1 MSLWRFVAWHELRCA
16 GERFWFY
23 AWRVSFVSKWNL
35 RARQVSL
42 FVYCLG
48 SGKETWFLA
57 PLAAALM
64 AAPPGGSPHGC
75 DFAFSVR
82 HAVCMVMPSVAW
94 KMSAVYVVLYADGP
108 SGVVRTF
115 PVSVATRG
123 SLRAYNAAGMKDPF
137 SRGLSRATAT
147 KELVLLGTRA

>member
-1 MSLWRFVAWHELRCA
+1 MSIVWGPGKKNGSWRPWLQPSWLR
-16 GERFWFY
+16 
-23 AWRVSFVSKWNL
+23 L
-35 RARQVSL
+35 
-42 FVYCLG
+42 
-48 SGKETWFLA
+48 
-57 PLAAALM
+57 
-64 AAPPGGSPHGC
+64 
-75 DFAFSVR
+75 AFSVR

-123 SLRAYNAAGMKDPF
+123 SLRAYNAAGMKDLF

-147 KELVLLGTRA
+147 KGLVLLGTRAE

>member
-1 MSLWRFVAWHELRCA
+1 MNSDAQANGLVLCLARFVRKQMEFA
-16 GERFWFY
+16 GK
-23 AWRVSFVSKWNL
+23 ASKL
-35 RARQVSL
+35 VCLL
-42 FVYCLG
+42 FGVRESKMVPG
-48 SGKETWFLA
+48 A
-57 PLAAALM
+57 P
-64 AAPPGGSPHGC
+64 GCSPHGC
-75 DFAFSVR
+75 ATWRQPSWLRLAFSVR

-123 SLRAYNAAGMKDPF
+123 SLRAYNAAGMKDPY